1 MLSYLVQR
9 ERLKHTENTKK
20 NPKKQIYSWLG
31 AMHCQI
37 CRALNFASLTLKLL
51 RQTLTQLIQLGT
63 LRKIRKWLPHP
74 GSQTVPSC
82 SARDPQK
89 YDRIVLFLQD
99 ETELKA
105 YFNFLP
111 LALLNEQHK
120 LLWVSQ
126 TVITGFVHVIYST
139 QLSQRAMDQLHFI
152 TLFIKKLPG
161 NDEMDE

>member
-9 ERLKHTENTKK
+9 ERLKHTEKTKQKKKTKK
-20 NPKKQIYSWLG
+20 KPQQIYSCLG
-31 AMHCQI
+31 AKHCQI
-37 CRALNFASLTLKLL
+37 CRALNFVSLTLKLL

-111 LALLNEQHK
+111 LALPNEQHK
-120 LLWVSQ
+120 LPWVGQ
-126 TVITGFVHVIYST
+126 TAITGFLDVIQYNF
-139 QLSQRAMDQLHFI
+139 LSECWI
-152 TLFIKKLPG
+152 
-161 NDEMDE
+161 N